1 MVAAYNLLPQKGLAA
16 EKTSAEHLSPD
27 RGTHGNGCPD
37 RDLRLSHG
45 VVTCITASELEM
57 SIIRDERAARRH
69 CPPEPCS
76 GEKKLLHWP
85 RCSVAPHQPIR
96 EFHLEGRGMALK
108 VPNRLPVVHRQQNG
122 SACPCCCRQQCRPLT
137 ALMVVKGVTFL
148 EEVFYG

>member
-1 MVAAYNLLPQKGLAA
+1 MAI
-16 EKTSAEHLSPD
+16 
-27 RGTHGNGCPD
+27 GCPD

-45 VVTCITASELEM
+45 VVTCITASKLEM
-57 SIIRDERAARRH
+57 SIITDERAARRD

-76 GEKKLLHWP
+76 GEKKLLHLAAMF
-85 RCSVAPHQPIR
+85 CGPHQPIR

-108 VPNRLPVVHRQQNG
+108 VPNRLPVVHRQRNE
-122 SACPCCCRQQCRPLT
+122 SASPCSCKQHSRPRTCHLS